1 MTYQEALD
9 YMFKALPMYQ
19 RVGQSAFKKDLTNTL
34 KLCNAL
40 GNPQQKFKSIHVAGT
55 NGKGSTSHMLAS
67 VLQSAGYKTGL
78 YTSPHLK
85 SFTER
90 IRLNGKEAEQDFV
103 INFIKKYKTLIE
115 EIKPSFF
122 EITVVMAF
130 EYFAQKKVEVAV
142 IEVGLGG
149 RLDSTNVIRPELS
162 IITNIGFDHMEL
174 LGDTLAKIAMEKAGI
189 IKENVPV
196 VITEKQ
202 ADTVPVF
209 TQIANNRNAPITF
222 AEEVQFDA
230 IPLSDLKGNYQ
241 AKNVR
246 GVLTALDILR
256 TAGWKISD
264 EAIHLGLQNVQ
275 ANTGLKGRWQQ
286 IGSHPLTI
294 CDTGHNKEAF
304 EYIVRQIQREL
315 FDQLYMVLGF
325 VKEKD
330 LKPILNMLPED
341 AVLIF
346 CEPQIPRALLLEE
359 LRERTQ
365 YMKQTRYYIQ
375 DVNRAITKARSLAS
389 EGDMIYIGGSTF
401 VVAEIEEL

>member
-103 INFIKKYKTLIE
+103 INFIKKHKTLIE